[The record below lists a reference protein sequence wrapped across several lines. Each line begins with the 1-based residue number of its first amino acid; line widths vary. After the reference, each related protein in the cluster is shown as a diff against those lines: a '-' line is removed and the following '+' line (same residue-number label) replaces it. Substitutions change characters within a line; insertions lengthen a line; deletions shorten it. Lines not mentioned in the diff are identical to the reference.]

1 MVDLAGMKP
10 NDSEKEEFTMNCKFC
25 GAELVE
31 GKPFCPD
38 CGQNNAAEETPV
50 EELAVEE
57 TVVEETVAEEV
68 AAAEEAP
75 KAKTNKVAICITAI
89 VVILALIVALVA
101 TAMSGKKEATGTES
115 TESAL
120 EYTATTPADT
130 LADDVTHLGTYTVS
144 DEEVLASVDTVVA
157 TLGDAELTLA
167 ELQVY
172 YWTEVFNFLN
182 SYGSYASYLGLDYT
196 QSLDTQLCT
205 MAETEM
211 TWQQYF
217 LGVALDTW
225 CAYQALSLEADAA
238 GHMMDEESKD
248 FIATIPE
255 DMNTLAVSYGFA
267 SAEELLLANFG
278 PGVSVDTYAKH
289 MYTYYNGY
297 SYFADLYEEVQYTD
311 EEIEAYFEENA
322 DSYAEQEITKE
333 SGNYVNVRHVLLMPE
348 DPNATTGEDGYPVY
362 SEEAWEACRVKV
374 EAIYEEWKTGDMSE
388 DSFAQLAMDHSE
400 DGNAADGGIYEGVY
414 EGQMVPAFNDW
425 CFDES
430 RQSGDHGL
438 VKTEYGYHI
447 IFFVDSEEIW
457 YNTAK
462 GDMIDAALENIVP
475 DAVAKY
481 EMNVDFAS
489 IKLGYL
495 DLAA

>member
-211 TWQQYF
+211 TWQHYF

>member
-1 MVDLAGMKP
+1 
-10 NDSEKEEFTMNCKFC
+10 MNCKFC
-25 GAELVE
+25 GAELME
-31 GKPFCPD
+31 GKPFCPS
-38 CGQNNAAEETPV
+38 CGKNNEVEEAPV

-57 TVVEETVAEEV
+57 TVVEETVAEEAV
-68 AAAEEAP
+68 AAEEAP
-75 KAKTNKVAICITAI
+75 KAKSNKVAICITAI

-101 TAMSGKKEATGTES
+101 TAMSGKKEATGAEGI
-115 TESAL
+115 EAGL

-248 FIATIPE
+248 FVATIPE

-297 SYFADLYEEVQYTD
+297 SYFADLYEEV
-311 EEIEAYFEENA
+311 
-322 DSYAEQEITKE
+322 
-333 SGNYVNVRHVLLMPE
+333 
-348 DPNATTGEDGYPVY
+348 
-362 SEEAWEACRVKV
+362 
-374 EAIYEEWKTGDMSE
+374 
-388 DSFAQLAMDHSE
+388 
-400 DGNAADGGIYEGVY
+400 
-414 EGQMVPAFNDW
+414 
-425 CFDES
+425 
-430 RQSGDHGL
+430 
-438 VKTEYGYHI
+438 
-447 IFFVDSEEIW
+447 
-457 YNTAK
+457 
-462 GDMIDAALENIVP
+462 
-475 DAVAKY
+475 
-481 EMNVDFAS
+481 
-489 IKLGYL
+489 
-495 DLAA
+495 